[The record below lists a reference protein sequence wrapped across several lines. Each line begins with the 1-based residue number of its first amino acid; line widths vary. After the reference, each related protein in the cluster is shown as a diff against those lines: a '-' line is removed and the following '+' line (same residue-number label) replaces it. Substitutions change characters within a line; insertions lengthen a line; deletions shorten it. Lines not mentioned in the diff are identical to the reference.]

1 MKNLLVIFA
10 AVSLILIGCGK
21 EYDDSALTGRMDN
34 LENRVLKLEEL
45 CKQLNTNISSL
56 QTIVSALQ
64 KNDYITS
71 VAPIIQDGKTI
82 GYTISF
88 AKSPKIT
95 IYHGQDGKD
104 GTNGKDGQDG
114 HTPIIGVKRGADGIY
129 YWTLDGN
136 WLTDSSGQMIK
147 AVGVDGKNGINGT
160 DGKNGEDGQDG
171 ITPQLKIENNYWYVS
186 YDNGSTWEQLG
197 KATGEDG
204 KDGSDGDS
212 MFRSVNEDDDNV
224 YFELTGGTTITIP
237 KGGSESKF
245 AIEFDNTDIV
255 AIEPGET
262 ITVNYTITAATENT
276 VVKVVAQNGW
286 AAKVVPTSVSVGSI
300 KITVPDPLVEG
311 EILVFVND
319 GTYRTLMVTLQC
331 SRKILTILADNAFDV
346 PTEGGT
352 YQVKLQTNT
361 DYTINIPDNA
371 KSWLSVADTRAMRN
385 ETLTFSA
392 AANTTITERFATV
405 ALTGRNNEILQ
416 SVTFRQSGDKIEGML
431 EINEETI
438 GTLQQLLDPYDKSSI
453 TAMKITGVMNDKDF
467 LQIYHEM
474 PALRDLDISEVNI
487 TTLPNR
493 SFYQSKNVENII
505 LPKIL
510 TTIPDEVF
518 CGSAIKNITLYNNVT
533 VIGASA
539 FQNCKGLSSISIPAN
554 VTSIGASAFAG
565 CTSLSAVTFDDKCA
579 LTALNN
585 YTFTGCPISNIRIPA
600 KVATIGSTA
609 FSKCN
614 VLQSVTFESD
624 SELTQIAESTF
635 KDLTALQSIE
645 IPANVNTIGAS
656 AFSGC
661 KILTNVTFEP
671 GSNLNIIGSDAFA
684 GCTSL
689 AEIDIPSNVSTISYG
704 AFYNCQKLTAIEIPA
719 SVETIGHSAFQKS
732 ALTAITFGKGSKL
745 KSIGGVD
752 SNLEYLGAF
761 YGCPLKSITIPA
773 SVESIGATAFKDCK
787 SLTTVIFEKGSKLNT
802 INGGADRYFIFD
814 YGTFSGCTSLTA
826 IEIPANVETI
836 GIAAFKGC
844 VNLKTVTFESR
855 SRLQT
860 IGGGGD
866 YYNYYGAF
874 CDCSSLTEIEIP
886 ASVVT
891 IGDSALRNCTK
902 LAEINFQEGSLLQ
915 DIKTYAFYNCA
926 DMHYF
931 YATHCTKLKNV
942 RDCAFAQNNE
952 IWYFEIG
959 APTPPQCGRQPFDN
973 VGTYSVLKVP
983 ASAIDKYRSAN
994 IWSSFASITEID
1006 KKINHWR

>member
-1 MKNLLVIFA
+1 
-10 AVSLILIGCGK
+10 
-21 EYDDSALTGRMDN
+21 
-34 LENRVLKLEEL
+34 
-45 CKQLNTNISSL
+45 
-56 QTIVSALQ
+56 
-64 KNDYITS
+64 
-71 VAPIIQDGKTI
+71 
-82 GYTISF
+82 
-88 AKSPKIT
+88 
-95 IYHGQDGKD
+95 
-104 GTNGKDGQDG
+104 
-114 HTPIIGVKRGADGIY
+114 
-129 YWTLDGN
+129 
-136 WLTDSSGQMIK
+136 
-147 AVGVDGKNGINGT
+147 
-160 DGKNGEDGQDG
+160 
-171 ITPQLKIENNYWYVS
+171 
-186 YDNGSTWEQLG
+186 
-197 KATGEDG
+197 
-204 KDGSDGDS
+204 

-286 AAKVVPTSVSVGSI
+286 AA

-505 LPKIL
+505 LPKTL

-579 LTALNN
+579 LTALNDN
-585 YTFTGCPISNIRIPA
+585 TFAGYCLISNIRIPA
-600 KVATIGSTA
+600 KVATISSTA
-609 FSKCN
+609 FNQCDA
-614 VLQSVTFESD
+614 LQSVTFESD

-635 KDLTALQSIE
+635 ENLTALQSIE

-671 GSNLNIIGSDAFA
+671 GSNLNIIGSNAFA

-732 ALTAITFGKGSKL
+732 ALTAITFGKGTKL
-745 KSIGGVD
+745 KSIDGGAGLNNNGNVI
-752 SNLEYLGAF
+752 LYYGAF

-773 SVESIGATAFKDCK
+773 SVESIGRTAFKDCK
-787 SLTTVIFEKGSKLNT
+787 SLTTVIFEKGSKLNA
-802 INGGADRYFIFD
+802 IEGEFYDWYRNID

-860 IGGGGD
+860 IGGDSGYSK
-866 YYNYYGAF
+866 YYFGAF

-891 IGDSALRNCTK
+891 IGDSAFRNCTK

-915 DIKTYAFYNCA
+915 DIKRYAFCNCA

-942 RDCAFAQNNE
+942 GEYAFAQNNE

-1006 KKINHWR
+1006 K